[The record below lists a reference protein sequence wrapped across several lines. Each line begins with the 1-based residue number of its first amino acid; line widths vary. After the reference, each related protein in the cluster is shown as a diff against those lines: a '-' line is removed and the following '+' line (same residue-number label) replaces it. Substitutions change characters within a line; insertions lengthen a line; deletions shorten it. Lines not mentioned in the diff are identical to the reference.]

1 MELRA
6 KSFFGNGDFAEAIK
20 DYDVLISRTPT
31 ELKHYFARG
40 LCWLGRGEPA
50 KALKEL
56 KNALGL
62 SDPPCALLL
71 LRTAQSHYQLRNDA
85 ECIAAV
91 GKALAALATEDA
103 NADAAEQSG
112 VIYRRPCSDVDKLE
126 GGDVALGHSSALAA
140 ECHAARGLAIARRGG
155 KGAAQ
160 RATAEYD
167 RVLVI
172 EGRYITRRL
181 AAVEHLPLTDAR
193 HKETVAELVTMYG
206 DSADVVEARAR
217 SLLAAGDPEPKEL
230 AGMLSAIVECGG
242 QAAGGDGES
251 IALRHEAKQ
260 RLCWAHT
267 ERLALAARSHD
278 TLAAA
283 LGAPAVRAAAETD
296 GSAVLKLQDELGLIK
311 GPEVLAAKAR
321 SLSRLS
327 MVLKLQGAEPEARA
341 QMDHLIAAL
350 PTVRPIPPPFFA
362 SRGRN

>member
-71 LRTAQSHYQLRNDA
+71 LRTAQAQYQLRNDA
-85 ECIAAV
+85 ECIATV

-260 RLCWAHT
+260 QARLEADM
-267 ERLALAARSHD
+267 RLVADR
-278 TLAAA
+278 
-283 LGAPAVRAAAETD
+283 
-296 GSAVLKLQDELGLIK
+296 
-311 GPEVLAAKAR
+311 
-321 SLSRLS
+321 
-327 MVLKLQGAEPEARA
+327 
-341 QMDHLIAAL
+341 
-350 PTVRPIPPPFFA
+350 F
-362 SRGRN
+362 